1 MVIEKITIGHFGGVK
16 DYECSFTDG
25 INLIEGRNEA
35 GKTTIGTFIK
45 FIFFGLSSKTKGGS
59 LSERRKYQSWE
70 TDSAEG
76 SLEFSH
82 KGGHYRI
89 ERSLKPASSGSS
101 RAQGRETITI
111 IDLETGTEC
120 LKGEDPGRYFFG
132 VTDEVFCQTAFV
144 GQADGGKIDGSLVGA
159 AIENMLF
166 AGDETISTKQATK
179 KLEEGRTMLLYKN
192 KKGGQIY
199 DLQNE
204 REKLTR
210 RLEVAR
216 SDQATIISC
225 EADKSALEEELQK
238 NRVHTK
244 QLSDQLDRADAFR
257 QMEGYR
263 RLKELNAVYH
273 EKGVALDAQKQALSH
288 EGFLP
293 DERFV
298 SLLEESQREIAY
310 SEAALERA
318 VNNKERLGG
327 DRLDAADRALLKQA
341 QEDGGAEGVA
351 DLIDQYRH
359 KRKISNIM
367 GGFFI
372 FFLTIFWAAVGS
384 IFAFLPSISKIALV
398 ANITMR
404 EIGFA
409 IYGLAALMLILGIIF
424 MVRGKKCTNNIRDL
438 IASYG
443 ALSEE
448 DLYAHIRS
456 SEQRR
461 RDQRVYEEKK
471 ADAEREIA
479 ALRQEL
485 GGKIQLAEG
494 LLARMGRT
502 YSVKDDLTAAASE
515 ARKIIRTLGEATAEV
530 KEAKAAADAVRT
542 TLGGQSEEALEA
554 ILARTEAAGN
564 IPEEELPKLRA
575 DHDAAVEENQRLQK
589 EIHSREL
596 ELARLTATAENPA
609 TIADSISEKDA
620 LLGKLS
626 LKHDALRLACDSI
639 ERAAD
644 SLRRNVAPK
653 LSGQASSLM
662 RKSTDGKYETIG
674 VNDKLDMEYGAQNA
688 DSIGYT
694 TRDIDFMSAGTRD
707 LAYISLRLALV
718 GLLFHKSQPPMFFDE
733 SFARL
738 DDNRLASMFGLLRE
752 YAAGSSQIFLFTSQH
767 RDAHILAEQGEFNH
781 IKLS

>member
-59 LSERRKYQSWE
+59 LSERRKYQSWDTE
-70 TDSAEG
+70 SAEG

-82 KGGHYRI
+82 RGNRYRI
-89 ERSLKPASSGSS
+89 ERSLSPSGKSGRS
-101 RAQGRETITI
+101 QGRESVKI

-120 LKGEDPGRYFFG
+120 LEGEDPGRYFFG

-192 KKGGQIY
+192 KKGGRIY
-199 DLQNE
+199 DLQIDK
-204 REKLTR
+204 EKLAR

-216 SDQATIISC
+216 SQQETIISC
-225 EADKSALEEELQK
+225 EAEKNQLEEDLQRSK
-238 NRVHTK
+238 EATK
-244 QLSDQLDRADAFR
+244 QISEKLERAEASR

-263 RLKELNAVYH
+263 RLKALESVYR
-273 EKGVALDAQKQALSH
+273 EKEVALDAQKQVLSH
-288 EGFLP
+288 DAFLP
-293 DERFV
+293 DEHYV
-298 SLLEESQREIAY
+298 SMLEESQREIAY
-310 SEAALERA
+310 TEAALDRA
-318 VNNKERLGG
+318 VNNVVRLGG
-327 DRLDAADRALLKQA
+327 DRLDQADRVLLKQA

-351 DLIDQYRH
+351 ERIDQYRH
-359 KRKISNIM
+359 MKKVSGIL
-367 GGFFI
+367 GGFFVFLMVLWLALGAV
-372 FFLTIFWAAVGS
+372 FFL
-384 IFAFLPSISKIALV
+384 LPSVSRIVLAG
-398 ANITMR
+398 NITMR
-404 EIGFA
+404 EV
-409 IYGLAALMLILGIIF
+409 GLAFGGLAVLMLLVGIIF
-424 MVRGKKCTNNIRDL
+424 FVRGRKFTDNIREL

-443 ALSEE
+443 ALTEE

-456 SEQRR
+456 SEKRR
-461 RDQRVYEEKK
+461 DDQRVYEQKK
-471 ADAEREIA
+471 ADAEKDVQQMQQQLNA
-479 ALRQEL
+479 Q
-485 GGKIQLAEG
+485 IQVADR
-494 LLARMGRT
+494 LLMQMGRS
-502 YSVKDDLTAAASE
+502 YSAQDDLSAAASE
-515 ARKIIRTLGEATAEV
+515 ARKIMRTISDALAEV
-530 KEAKAAADAVRT
+530 KEAKAAVDAVRS
-542 TLGGQSEEALEA
+542 TLNGQSEEALES
-554 ILARTEAAGN
+554 ILARTESAGDVT
-564 IPEEELPKLRA
+564 EEELSDLRA
-575 DHDAAVEENQRLQK
+575 DYEAVCAENERLQS
-589 EIHSREL
+589 EIHNKKIEL
-596 ELARLTATAENPA
+596 TKLTVTAENPA
-609 TIADSISEKDA
+609 SIADSISEKDA
-620 LLGKLS
+620 LLAKLS

-653 LSGQASSLM
+653 LSGQASTLM
-662 RKSTDGKYETIG
+662 RKSTAGKYETIG
-674 VNDKLDMEYGAQNA
+674 VNDKLDMEYGAQNP

-738 DDNRLASMFGLLRE
+738 DDDRLACMFGLLRE

-767 RDAHILAEQGEFNH
+767 RDAQILAGQGEFNH

>member
-1 MVIEKITIGHFGGVK
+1 MVIEKITIGHFGGIK
-16 DYECSFTDG
+16 EYECSFTDG

-76 SLEFSH
+76 SLEFEH
-82 KGGHYRI
+82 QGRRYRI
-89 ERSLKPASSGSS
+89 ERSLKPSSSGSS
-101 RAQGRETITI
+101 RALGRETVKI

-120 LKGEDPGRYFFG
+120 LKGEEPGKYFFG
-132 VTDEVFCQTAFV
+132 VTDEVFYQTAFV
-144 GQADGGKIDGSLVGA
+144 GQADGGKVDGSLVGA

-166 AGDETISTKQATK
+166 SGDETISTKQATK

-204 REKLTR
+204 KEKLTR
-210 RLEVAR
+210 RLDVAR
-216 SDQATIISC
+216 SDQSTIISC
-225 EADKSALEEELQK
+225 ESEKTELEEALAK
-238 NRVHTK
+238 NKEKAK
-244 QLSDQLDRADAFR
+244 QLSDKLERADARR

-263 RLKELNAVYH
+263 RLKELDGVYREKNA
-273 EKGVALDAQKQALSH
+273 ALDAEKQALSY

-293 DERFV
+293 DEHYI
-298 SLLEESQREIAY
+298 SMLDESQREIAY

-318 VNNKERLGG
+318 QNNKERLGG
-327 DRLDAADRALLKQA
+327 DKLDAADRALLKQA
-341 QEDGGAEGVA
+341 QEQGGAEGVA
-351 DLIDQYRH
+351 ELIDHYRH
-359 KRKISNIM
+359 KKKVSGILA
-367 GGFFI
+367 GFFI
-372 FFLTIFWAAVGS
+372 FFMIFWAALATVCVV
-384 IFAFLPSISKIALV
+384 LPSISKIVLV
-398 ANITMR
+398 EGITMMHA
-404 EIGFA
+404 GFLV
-409 IYGLAALMLILGIIF
+409 YGLAALMLILGIIF
-424 MVRGKKCTNNIRDL
+424 MIRGSNCTTSIRDL
-438 IASYG
+438 IVSYN

-456 SEQRR
+456 SEQRK
-461 RDQRVYEEKK
+461 RDQKVYEAKK
-471 ADAEREIA
+471 ADAEKEIA
-479 ALRQEL
+479 RLEQDLE
-485 GGKIQLAEG
+485 GKKQVADG
-494 LLARMGRT
+494 LLRKMGRNYT
-502 YSVKDDLTAAASE
+502 VKDDLTAAASE
-515 ARKIIRTLGEATAEV
+515 ARRIIRKVSDMLSEV
-530 KEAKAAADAVRT
+530 KEAKAAADAVRM
-542 TLGGQSEEALEA
+542 TLGGQSEEALEE
-554 ILARTEAAGN
+554 ILARTEDAGDTAEDDL
-564 IPEEELPKLRA
+564 PELRA
-575 DHDAAVEENQRLQK
+575 EFEAVHSEGQALQVQIHNHD
-589 EIHSREL
+589 L

-609 TIADSISEKDA
+609 AIADSISEKDA
-620 LLGKLS
+620 LLNKLS

-639 ERAAD
+639 EQAAEN
-644 SLRRNVAPK
+644 LRRNVAPK
-653 LSGQASSLM
+653 LSGQASALM

-674 VNDKLDMEYGAQNA
+674 VNDKFDMEYGAQNV

-718 GLLFHKSQPPMFFDE
+718 GLLFRKSQPPMFFDE

-738 DDNRLASMFGLLRE
+738 DDNRLACMFGLLRE

-767 RDAHILAEQGEFNH
+767 RDAQILAEQGEFNH